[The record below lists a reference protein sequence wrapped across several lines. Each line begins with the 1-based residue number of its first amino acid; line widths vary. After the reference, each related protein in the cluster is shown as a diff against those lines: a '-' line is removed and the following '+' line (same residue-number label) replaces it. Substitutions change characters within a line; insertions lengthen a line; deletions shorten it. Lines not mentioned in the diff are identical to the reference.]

1 MKRTCNLNPIK
12 IISRGIFVS
21 SLLVI
26 LSGCPLVIDSAE
38 YERGFNDGFAQ
49 DDYYW
54 AGFFDSYDTVDG
66 GPIYYRGDQIPQV
79 ESPPYDAG
87 FYDGLWFAYNDG
99 YFVEY
104 DYAFTIGFSEGYDCA
119 YQPYWQDFLAK
130 DKHVEW
136 LDGGFT
142 DGYNDGFSEGRIFG
156 AYDYVYGLPFDWLD
170 AMLVYRSGTDL
181 VMGGISTGNNGP
193 VILYEW
199 GTDPKTL
206 MKSKRTNE
214 KEGRSVRYLIGLKT
228 SHAKFSPP
236 ELSYRPLI
244 PDAEKEFLRKPST
257 SPRYPQ
263 KPLTLTT
270 SWLERINQYRS
281 AIGQQ

>member
-1 MKRTCNLNPIK
+1 MQREKFISNLISA
-12 IISRGIFVS
+12 IIFPVLA
-21 SLLVI
+21 LL
-26 LSGCPLVIDSAE
+26 LSGCPIIDNEE
-38 YERGFNDGFAQ
+38 YSRGFNAGFAR

-54 AGFFDSYDTVDG
+54 AGFFDSLDTVDG

-79 ESPPYDAG
+79 ESPAYDAG

-119 YQPYWQDFLAK
+119 YQSDWQTFLAN
-130 DKHVEW
+130 DKHIEW
-136 LDGGFT
+136 LDGGFS

-156 AYDYVYGLPFDWLD
+156 AYDYYNGLPFDWLD
-170 AMLVYRSGTDL
+170 AMLDYRSGTDL

-206 MKSKRTNE
+206 VKSK
-214 KEGRSVRYLIGLKT
+214 KDISGVGRSIRFNIYNN
-228 SHAKFSPP
+228 SSNAKFSPP
-236 ELSYRPLI
+236 DISYRTLTPE
-244 PDAEKEFLRKPST
+244 AQKEYQVKPAT
-257 SPRYPQ
+257 SPRYSV

-270 SWLERINQYRS
+270 TWLERINQYRS
-281 AIGQQ
+281 AIRN

>member
-1 MKRTCNLNPIK
+1 MKQQNEKNKIK
-12 IISRGIFVS
+12 VLYVIT
-21 SLLVI
+21 LPLVI
-26 LSGCPLVIDSAE
+26 IVFSGCPIIVDEAE

-54 AGFFDSYDTVDG
+54 TGFFDSYDTVNG
-66 GPIYYRGDQIPQV
+66 GTIYYQGDKIPQV

-87 FYDGLWFAYNDG
+87 YYDGLWFAYNDG

-119 YQPYWQDFLAK
+119 YQPGWQTFLTV

-136 LDGGFT
+136 LDGGFS

-156 AYDYVYGLPFDWLD
+156 AYDYVNRLPFDWLD
-170 AMLVYRSGTDL
+170 AMLDYRSGTDL
-181 VMGGISTGNNGP
+181 VMAGISTGDKGP

-206 MKSKRTNE
+206 VKSKKNVEGT
-214 KEGRSVRYLIGLKT
+214 GRSIRFAINAK
-228 SHAKFSPP
+228 SSIAKFSPP
-236 ELSYRPLI
+236 DISYRTMI
-244 PDAEKEFLRKPST
+244 PDAEKEFQTKPT
-257 SPRYPQ
+257 NSPRYSS
-263 KPLTLTT
+263 KPLTLTST
-270 SWLERINQYRS
+270 WLERINQYRS
-281 AIGQQ
+281 ALGQQ

>member
-1 MKRTCNLNPIK
+1 MHQKKNDNLIK
-12 IISRGIFVS
+12 KIYTGV
-21 SLLVI
+21 LL
-26 LSGCPLVIDSAE
+26 LFLFAFMGCPIIIDEVE

-54 AGFFDSYDTVDG
+54 AGFFDSYDTVNG
-66 GPIYYRGDQIPQV
+66 GTIYYQGDKIPQV

-87 FYDGLWFAYNDG
+87 YYDGLWFAYNDG

-119 YQPYWQDFLAK
+119 YQSDWQVFLAK
-130 DKHVEW
+130 DKHTEW
-136 LDGGFT
+136 LDGGFS

-156 AYDYVYGLPFDWLD
+156 AYDYVNKLPFDWLD
-170 AMLVYRSGTDL
+170 AMLDYRSGTDL

-199 GTDPKTL
+199 GTDPKDL
-206 MKSKRTNE
+206 VKSKRHAE
-214 KEGRSVRYLIGLKT
+214 GIGRSIRFAKT
-228 SHAKFSPP
+228 NAKSSGKFSPP
-236 ELSYRPLI
+236 DISYRSLI
-244 PDAEKEFLRKPST
+244 PDAEKEYQIKPTTST
-257 SPRYPQ
+257 RYST

-270 SWLERINQYRS
+270 TWLERINQYRS